1 MLQGVLPSFSL
12 RRVLPFVI
20 AGLLA
25 AGVLAGYNVA
35 FAQDGGAVE
44 RNTTDI
50 GNLTTM
56 IAAFLVFFMQA
67 GFAFLGAGLIRS
79 KNTTNYMTKSFMDF
93 AIASLS
99 FWAFGF
105 AIMMGT
111 SAAGVL
117 GTSNFFLADG
127 ADNWQV
133 YVDWIFQ
140 MVFAGTAAT
149 IVAGAVAERTKTQA
163 YLAYSF
169 MIGAIIYPLYGHWV
183 WGEGG
188 WLGALDKIDLPGA
201 ADYAGSGVVHAVGGF
216 IALAGAAVVG
226 PRIGKYNADGS
237 SNVISGHNTTYVII
251 GTFILFFG
259 WFGFNIGGSDS
270 IGLNAVN
277 TLLAGA
283 TGSVVAL
290 YIQMMR
296 TGKADTLMACNGALA
311 GLVGITAGAAY
322 VEPWSAVVIGGVAAP
337 IMMASVVFLDRVLKI
352 DDPVSAV
359 SVHGTAGLWGLLAV
373 GIFASGNNGVEGL
386 VKGEGL
392 QIVSQL
398 ISMGVV
404 LAWALVT
411 GFAMFLILKTTM
423 GVRATPEEELAGMD
437 LSEHDL
443 PAYPVESSSD

>member
-1 MLQGVLPSFSL
+1 MLLGVLQTISL

-35 FAQDGGAVE
+35 FAQDITSDAA
-44 RNTTDI
+44 
-50 GNLTTM
+50 NLDQGSNIIWM
-56 IAAFLVFFMQA
+56 FAAFLVFFMQA

-105 AIMMGT
+105 ALMWGT
-111 SAAGVL
+111 SAAGIV
-117 GTSNFFLADG
+117 GHTNFFLTDG
-127 ADNWQV
+127 ADGQT

-183 WGEGG
+183 WGGG
-188 WLGALDKIDLPGA
+188 WLGALDAIDLPGA

-237 SNVISGHNTTYVII
+237 SNVISGHNVPYVII

-259 WFGFNIGGSDS
+259 WFGFNINTGDS
-270 IGLNAVN
+270 IGLNATN

-290 YIQMMR
+290 YIQIMR
-296 TGKADTLMACNGALA
+296 TGKADILMGCNGALA
-311 GLVGITAGAAY
+311 GLVGITAGAAF

-337 IMMASVVFLDRVLKI
+337 VMMLSLVFVDRVLKV
-352 DDPVSAV
+352 DDPIGAV

-373 GIFASGNNGVEGL
+373 GIFANGNNGVEGL
-386 VKGEGL
+386 VAGEGL
-392 QIVSQL
+392 QILSQL

-404 LAWALVT
+404 LAWGLVT
-411 GFAMFLILKTTM
+411 GFAMFLVLKATM

-443 PAYPVESSSD
+443 PAYTHEEAAAG